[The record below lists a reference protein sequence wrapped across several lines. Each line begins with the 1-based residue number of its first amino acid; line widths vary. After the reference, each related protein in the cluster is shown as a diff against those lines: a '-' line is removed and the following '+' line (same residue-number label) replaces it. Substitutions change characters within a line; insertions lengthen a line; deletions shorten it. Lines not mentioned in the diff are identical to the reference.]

1 MQMGNIYKTV
11 FKTFD
16 HTLRTQKPKTYGQ
29 ILYKDTKKCRSI
41 VSVANTFDCGWE
53 TAICIASDTH
63 GEYWFIKKGK
73 FDKEISKAQTLGQAL
88 RILFSIDAPWSTY
101 STAQDHFDL
110 SYEGFN
116 TRENLVLDHSLLK
129 NHIKEWESKI
139 DELADRVNDKELRE
153 ELLAISDEMMAVNI

>member
-1 MQMGNIYKTV
+1 MKNIYKTI

-29 ILYKDTKKCRSI
+29 ILYKDTKECRSI
-41 VSVANTFDCGWE
+41 VSVANTSDCGWE
-53 TAICIASDTH
+53 TAICISLYDH
-63 GEYWFIKKGK
+63 EDYWFIKKGK

-110 SYEGFN
+110 TYEGFN

-139 DELADRVNDKELRE
+139 DELVDLIDNKELQK
-153 ELLAISDEMMAVNI
+153 ELFAISEEMMAINI